1 MPLDDIASALGLDF
15 EDLLNDLDAIVYS
28 GTKLNIDYFLED
40 VMDEDQIDDIYEYFR
55 ESDTDDIDTALDELG
70 DYEENEM
77 TVHLL
82 CWCSWSGGAL
92 VSSAP
97 NIFNSAP
104 IVSVQLRQLHPLKRQ
119 LHPSFYSVGAVETT
133 APPD

>member
-1 MPLDDIASALGLDF
+1 MRVFGDDGVEFFLELLYLDRRMPLDDIASALGLDF

-70 DYEENEM
+70 DYEENEIR
-77 TVHLL
+77 
-82 CWCSWSGGAL
+82 L
-92 VSSAP
+92 VRIKFLSEQA
-97 NIFNSAP
+97 N
-104 IVSVQLRQLHPLKRQ
+104 
-119 LHPSFYSVGAVETT
+119 
-133 APPD
+133 